1 MLCHLATVKKLDSV
15 ATSNIIKTTFHATF
29 RPFHLLWFIHN
40 KERKV
45 INLYVHVT
53 VHRNKFLFHKTNK
66 KHEFPKFYF
75 VKKKTLHVSDIS
87 FAHQQESSTVHST
100 LVYFLQVW
108 WQLPSG
114 VRMKCPNHAEFF
126 DKIKFVINSCVLMVL
141 LKRSVRCSFK
151 IHIKLTMKLLLL
163 ACFQFI
169 LIICVIPSNWIVS
182 SCNTSYI
189 LWDKGRLT

>member
-114 VRMKCPNHAEFF
+114 ARME
-126 DKIKFVINSCVLMVL
+126 L
-141 LKRSVRCSFK
+141 LFHPDPAWKRSLKTCM
-151 IHIKLTMKLLLL
+151 KLTDAGCTVENSWWRAKEMHET
-163 ACFQFI
+163 CRVF
-169 LIICVIPSNWIVS
+169 
-182 SCNTSYI
+182 
-189 LWDKGRLT
+189 LTK